1 MQDACE
7 RKQIAVDLVVD
18 QLEAELADKSA
29 PEFNPAELP
38 AHELAEYIV
47 ETHHEFLREE
57 LPRLHAMAERVANV
71 HGAHTPSLVEVFKI
85 FLGVEEELT
94 SHMAKEEQILFPA
107 VVAMSRGEVQP
118 MSLDGPIHCM
128 IHEHDEVGNALAVLR
143 DLTGGFRPPTEAC
156 NTYRALF
163 AGLEDLEDDLH
174 RHIHL
179 ENSVLFPAAQAMMV

>member
-1 MQDACE
+1 MQEACE
-7 RKQIAVDLVVD
+7 RRQIAADLVIE
-18 QLEAELADKSA
+18 QLEAELADKAA
-29 PEFNPAELP
+29 PAFNPAELP

-71 HGAHTPSLVEVFKI
+71 HGPHTPSLVEVFRI
-85 FLGVEEELT
+85 FLGVEQELT

-107 VVAMSRGEVQP
+107 VSAISRGEAAP
-118 MSLDGPIHCM
+118 ISLDGPIHCM
-128 IHEHDEVGNALAVLR
+128 IHEHDEVGNALAALR
-143 DLTGGFRPPTEAC
+143 ELTGGFQPPAEAC

-163 AGLEDLEDDLH
+163 SGLADLEDDLH